1 MGHHGIYEDRGDE
14 AITAAQPRAN
24 YKSIENRKDP
34 ACFVSRCRRHLPLFL
49 CHLSLESRPREDQ
62 QQDIEP
68 DTTEPNPNPIT
79 IEQTLTRPGSATSYV
94 ANWRGLI
101 IMIPTDNAPTYET
114 DTNITADINIT
125 MDDDEIIGQGDEGF
139 DDYIE
144 QTTDTGDVPLIVV
157 VVFGIITQFILLPVL
172 VTSRRR
178 YLRKKRRAESD
189 EHDINNSPK
198 NNQKQD
204 QEKHQ
209 EENDD
214 DNDESSNSTRP
225 IVVEDDLPTLFDA
238 DPTRHHRHPT
248 KNRRTADGRKRR
260 VAQGIEEE
268 GRISI
273 MQRQDN
279 QQEQQQQQE
288 EEEEE
293 EEYGGDDD
301 IEDQMER
308 QVELTDNEQDTKM
321 SKPNGVNKKG
331 TLMNTPDRSSSSCC
345 QNILAESKVLFRFDN
360 EARRILRLAIPF
372 TLSELVDEV
381 SEIVVLGIIS
391 MKLGTDALSAYAV
404 FETLMEITTE
414 FSGGVVDAM
423 TTLASQAYGAGNN
436 VLAGQY
442 VQLCSMTYVLFQ
454 IPFILMWS
462 FATFGI
468 MIWMGFDE
476 NVAQMAQTYA
486 RLAVWRDTVLGVSE
500 VYSNLF
506 EVVEKEFA
514 VAVIGNAEALVE
526 LGAIAIAL
534 FLYNGDLVTV
544 GVIGIL
550 NGLCFF
556 LLTLAFTYWR
566 GWLKPFASGMFTS
579 LSFKNRVAVKQVIK
593 TATPLAFG
601 SVLIH
606 GEWEVLTV
614 FAAYLGA
621 AEVTAWA
628 VLGNLWDIFESSNE

>member
-1 MGHHGIYEDRGDE
+1 M
-14 AITAAQPRAN
+14 
-24 YKSIENRKDP
+24 
-34 ACFVSRCRRHLPLFL
+34 VLLPDNDSSVDLNA
-49 CHLSLESRPREDQ
+49 STY
-62 QQDIEP
+62 
-68 DTTEPNPNPIT
+68 DTI
-79 IEQTLTRPGSATSYV
+79 
-94 ANWRGLI
+94 
-101 IMIPTDNAPTYET
+101 
-114 DTNITADINIT
+114 
-125 MDDDEIIGQGDEGF
+125 DDDDVMGQGDEGF

-144 QTTDTGDVPLIVV
+144 QTTETGGLPLIVV
-157 VVFGIITQFILLPVL
+157 VVFGIITQFILLPIL
-172 VTSRRR
+172 VASRRR
-178 YLRKKRRAESD
+178 YLRKKSHAENND
-189 EHDINNSPK
+189 E
-198 NNQKQD
+198 QKQD
-204 QEKHQ
+204 EQNHQ
-209 EENDD
+209 EQH
-214 DNDESSNSTRP
+214 DEDSRSTPP
-225 IVVEDDLPTLFDA
+225 IVVEDEEKTANNDTGIVDDGGGRINEEIEDKDKADDTKIVDEVDLPTIFDA

-268 GRISI
+268 GRISM
-273 MQRQDN
+273 MQRRGE
-279 QQEQQQQQE
+279 QQEQQE
-288 EEEEE
+288 EEDGED
-293 EEYGGDDD
+293 YD
-301 IEDQMER
+301 IEDQADG
-308 QVELTDNEQDTKM
+308 QAELSDIEHDENV
-321 SKPNGVNKKG
+321 PGVSKKG
-331 TLMNTPDRSSSSCC
+331 TSMNKPDRSSCC
-345 QNILAESKVLFRFDN
+345 KNVLTESRVLFRFDN
-360 EARRILRLAIPF
+360 EAKRILRLAVPF

-391 MKLGTDALSAYAV
+391 LQLGTDALSAYAV

-442 VQLCSMTYVLFQ
+442 VQLCTIMYVLFQ

-462 FATFGI
+462 FATFDI
-468 MIWMGFDE
+468 MIWMGFNED
-476 NVAQMAQTYA
+476 VAQMAQTYA

-544 GVIGIL
+544 GAIGIL

-556 LLTLAFTYWR
+556 LFTLAFTYWR
-566 GWLKPFASGMFTS
+566 GWLRPFASGIFIS
-579 LSFKNRVAVKQVIK
+579 LSFKNRIAVRQVIK

>member
-1 MGHHGIYEDRGDE
+1 MSNE
-14 AITAAQPRAN
+14 
-24 YKSIENRKDP
+24 
-34 ACFVSRCRRHLPLFL
+34 LPPW
-49 CHLSLESRPREDQ
+49 LESMVLPPEN
-62 QQDIEP
+62 
-68 DTTEPNPNPIT
+68 DTLVDLSAYETANTTGNIT
-79 IEQTLTRPGSATSYV
+79 IDV
-94 ANWRGLI
+94 
-101 IMIPTDNAPTYET
+101 
-114 DTNITADINIT
+114 
-125 MDDDEIIGQGDEGF
+125 DDGMGQEGYQGF

-144 QTTDTGDVPLIVV
+144 QTTETGDIPLIIV
-157 VVFGIITQFILLPVL
+157 VVFGIITQFILLPIL
-172 VTSRRR
+172 VISRRR
-178 YLRKKRRAESD
+178 YLSRKKRRDESD
-189 EHDINNSPK
+189 E
-198 NNQKQD
+198 QKQD
-204 QEKHQ
+204 EQNHQ
-209 EENDD
+209 ELDEKKHKEEEDVDD
-214 DNDESSNSTRP
+214 EESSKGTRP
-225 IVVEDDLPTLFDA
+225 IVSMDEDDLPTLFDA
-238 DPTRHHRHPT
+238 DPTRHRRHPT

-268 GRISI
+268 GRISMI
-273 MQRQDN
+273 QRRGEQQGN
-279 QQEQQQQQE
+279 QQHE
-288 EEEEE
+288 EEEED
-293 EEYGGDDD
+293 GGVND
-301 IEDQMER
+301 IEDQ
-308 QVELTDNEQDTKM
+308 VEGRVKLTDVEHDKEM

-331 TLMNTPDRSSSSCC
+331 TSMNTRTPDRSSSSCC
-345 QNILAESKVLFRFDN
+345 KDILNESSILFRFDN
-360 EARRILRLAIPF
+360 EAKRILRLAIPF

-381 SEIVVLGIIS
+381 SEVVVLGIIS
-391 MKLGTDALSAYAV
+391 LQLGADALSAFAV

-454 IPFILMWS
+454 IPFIVMWS
-462 FATFGI
+462 FATFDI
-468 MIWMGFDE
+468 MVWMGFNE

-486 RLAVWRDTVLGVSE
+486 RLAVWRDTVLGVSD
-500 VYSNLF
+500 VYSGLF
-506 EVVEKEFA
+506 EVVEKEYA
-514 VAVIGNAEALVE
+514 VAAIGNAEALVE

-556 LLTLAFTYWR
+556 LFTLAFTYWR
-566 GWLKPFASGMFTS
+566 GWLRPFASGIFTS
-579 LSFKNRVAVKQVIK
+579 LSFKNRIAVKQVIK

-614 FAAYLGA
+614 FAAYLGT

>member
-1 MGHHGIYEDRGDE
+1 M
-14 AITAAQPRAN
+14 
-24 YKSIENRKDP
+24 
-34 ACFVSRCRRHLPLFL
+34 
-49 CHLSLESRPREDQ
+49 
-62 QQDIEP
+62 
-68 DTTEPNPNPIT
+68 
-79 IEQTLTRPGSATSYV
+79 
-94 ANWRGLI
+94 
-101 IMIPTDNAPTYET
+101 
-114 DTNITADINIT
+114 
-125 MDDDEIIGQGDEGF
+125 DDEIIGQGDEGF

-144 QTTDTGDVPLIVV
+144 QTTETGDAPLIIVI
-157 VVFGIITQFILLPVL
+157 VFGIITQFILLPIL
-172 VTSRRR
+172 VVSRRR
-178 YLRKKRRAESD
+178 YLRKKRRAKSD
-189 EHDINNSPK
+189 E
-198 NNQKQD
+198 QKQ
-204 QEKHQ
+204 E
-209 EENDD
+209 EENLQEQDEQKQGEEKDD
-214 DNDESSNSTRP
+214 DDETSNSTRP

-268 GRISI
+268 GRISM

-279 QQEQQQQQE
+279 QQEEQQKQQ
-288 EEEEE
+288 EEE

-301 IEDQMER
+301 IEDQMEGR
-308 QVELTDNEQDTKM
+308 VELTDTEQDKKM

-345 QNILAESKVLFRFDN
+345 KNILTESRVLFRFDN
-360 EARRILRLAIPF
+360 EAKRILRLAIPF

-381 SEIVVLGIIS
+381 SEIVVLGLIS
-391 MKLGTDALSAYAV
+391 LQLGTDALSAYAV

-462 FATFGI
+462 FATFDI

-506 EVVEKEFA
+506 EVVEREFA

-534 FLYNGDLVTV
+534 FPYNGDLVTV
-544 GVIGIL
+544 GLIGIL

-556 LLTLAFTYWR
+556 LFTLAFTYWR

-579 LSFKNRVAVKQVIK
+579 ISFKNRVAVKQVIK

>member
-1 MGHHGIYEDRGDE
+1 MRVVQEKTSKISNL
-14 AITAAQPRAN
+14 TQPN
-24 YKSIENRKDP
+24 PY
-34 ACFVSRCRRHLPLFL
+34 
-49 CHLSLESRPREDQ
+49 
-62 QQDIEP
+62 
-68 DTTEPNPNPIT
+68 PNPIT
-79 IEQTLTRPGSATSYV
+79 IDQTWTRPGSATSYV
-94 ANWRGLI
+94 ANLRDLI
-101 IMIPTDNAPTYET
+101 IIIPTDNAPTYET
-114 DTNITADINIT
+114 DTNITADINAI
-125 MDDDEIIGQGDEGF
+125 DDGMERGDEGF

-144 QTTDTGDVPLIVV
+144 QTTETGDIPLIVV
-157 VVFGIITQFILLPVL
+157 VVFGIITQFILLPIL
-172 VTSRRR
+172 VMSRRR

-189 EHDINNSPK
+189 ERNIKNNSPK
-198 NNQKQD
+198 SN
-204 QEKHQ
+204 QEKDEQ
-209 EENDD
+209 KYDDEEE
-214 DNDESSNSTRP
+214 DEDSKSTRP
-225 IVVEDDLPTLFDA
+225 VVVEDDLPTLFDA

-268 GRISI
+268 GRISM
-273 MQRQDN
+273 MQRQDE
-279 QQEQQQQQE
+279 QQEQQE
-288 EEEEE
+288 EEEEKE
-293 EEYGGDDD
+293 KEGVGDDD
-301 IEDQMER
+301 IEDQVEG
-308 QVELTDNEQDTKM
+308 QVQLTETEHDKEM
-321 SKPNGVNKKG
+321 SKPNGNKKG
-331 TLMNTPDRSSSSCC
+331 TSMNTPDRSSSSCC
-345 QNILAESKVLFRFDN
+345 KNIVTESRVLFRFDN
-360 EARRILRLAIPF
+360 EAKRILRLAIPF

-391 MKLGTDALSAYAV
+391 LQLGTDALSAYAV

-436 VLAGQY
+436 ALAGQY
-442 VQLCSMTYVLFQ
+442 VQLCSVTYVLFQ

-462 FATFGI
+462 FATFDI

-544 GVIGIL
+544 GIIGIL

-556 LLTLAFTYWR
+556 LFALAFTYWR
-566 GWLKPFASGMFTS
+566 GWLRPFASGMFTS
-579 LSFKNRVAVKQVIK
+579 ISFKNRVAVKQVIK

-621 AEVTAWA
+621 AEGTAWA

>member
-1 MGHHGIYEDRGDE
+1 
-14 AITAAQPRAN
+14 
-24 YKSIENRKDP
+24 
-34 ACFVSRCRRHLPLFL
+34 
-49 CHLSLESRPREDQ
+49 
-62 QQDIEP
+62 
-68 DTTEPNPNPIT
+68 
-79 IEQTLTRPGSATSYV
+79 
-94 ANWRGLI
+94 
-101 IMIPTDNAPTYET
+101 
-114 DTNITADINIT
+114 
-125 MDDDEIIGQGDEGF
+125 MDDDGIERGDEGF

-144 QTTDTGDVPLIVV
+144 QTTETGDVPLVVV
-157 VVFGIITQFILLPVL
+157 VVFGIITQFILLPIL
-172 VTSRRR
+172 VVSRRR

-189 EHDINNSPK
+189 ERDISNNPK
-198 NNQKQD
+198 SNQQQGEQKLQ
-204 QEKHQ
+204 K
-209 EENDD
+209 EEEDD
-214 DNDESSNSTRP
+214 DESSKDARP

-268 GRISI
+268 GRISM

-279 QQEQQQQQE
+279 QQEQLQQQ
-288 EEEEE
+288 E

-301 IEDQMER
+301 IEDQMEG
-308 QVELTDNEQDTKM
+308 QVELTDTEQDKKM
-321 SKPNGVNKKG
+321 SKPNGVNKKD

-345 QNILAESKVLFRFDN
+345 KNIVAESRVLFRFDN

-381 SEIVVLGIIS
+381 SEIVVLALIS
-391 MKLGTDALSAYAV
+391 LQLGTDALSAYAV

-462 FATFGI
+462 FATFDI

-506 EVVEKEFA
+506 EVVEREFA

-556 LLTLAFTYWR
+556 LFTLAFTYWR

-579 LSFKNRVAVKQVIK
+579 ISFKNRVAVKQVIK

>member
-1 MGHHGIYEDRGDE
+1 MIRLPDNDWLVNLNASTHE
-14 AITAAQPRAN
+14 TA
-24 YKSIENRKDP
+24 
-34 ACFVSRCRRHLPLFL
+34 
-49 CHLSLESRPREDQ
+49 
-62 QQDIEP
+62 
-68 DTTEPNPNPIT
+68 TT
-79 IEQTLTRPGSATSYV
+79 G
-94 ANWRGLI
+94 
-101 IMIPTDNAPTYET
+101 
-114 DTNITADINIT
+114 NIT
-125 MDDDEIIGQGDEGF
+125 MDDDEIIGRGDEGF

-144 QTTDTGDVPLIVV
+144 QTTETGDVPLIVV
-157 VVFGIITQFILLPVL
+157 VVFGIMTQFILLPIL
-172 VTSRRR
+172 VMSRRR

-189 EHDINNSPK
+189 E
-198 NNQKQD
+198 QKQ
-204 QEKHQ
+204 E
-209 EENDD
+209 EENLQEQDEQKQGEEKDD
-214 DNDESSNSTRP
+214 DDDDESSNSTRP

-238 DPTRHHRHPT
+238 DPTCHHRHPT

-268 GRISI
+268 GRISM

-279 QQEQQQQQE
+279 QEEDQQKQQE
-288 EEEEE
+288 EE
-293 EEYGGDDD
+293 GGDDD
-301 IEDQMER
+301 IEDQMEG
-308 QVELTDNEQDTKM
+308 QVELTDTEQDKEM
-321 SKPNGVNKKG
+321 SKPNGVNKKD
-331 TLMNTPDRSSSSCC
+331 TSMNTSDRSSSLSCK
-345 QNILAESKVLFRFDN
+345 NILAESRVLFRFDN
-360 EARRILRLAIPF
+360 EAKRILRLAIPF

-391 MKLGTDALSAYAV
+391 LQLGTDALSAYAV

-442 VQLCSMTYVLFQ
+442 VQLCSVTYVLFQ

-462 FATFGI
+462 FATFDI
-468 MIWMGFDE
+468 MIWMGFNED
-476 NVAQMAQTYA
+476 VAQMSQTYA

-534 FLYNGDLVTV
+534 FLFDGDLVTV

-556 LLTLAFTYWR
+556 LFTLAFTYWR
-566 GWLKPFASGMFTS
+566 GWLRPFASMFTS
-579 LSFKNRVAVKQVIK
+579 ISFKNRVAVKQVIK